1 MMAYPGQQFDELTKR
16 LVFPSEHQNPTPKSR
31 YHLVVVGAGPAGLI
45 ASISA
50 AGLGARVALI
60 ESRFMG
66 GDCLNV
72 GCVPSKALLE
82 STKSETCSFDEA
94 FEWLREVRSTISEHD
109 SVERYSQ
116 AGVDVFLGEANFN
129 ESGELMVEGQV
140 LRARRIALCVG
151 AGSMMPPIEGLDSS
165 DVLTNETVFDLRVQ
179 PKSLAILG
187 AGPIGCELAT
197 VFSRFG
203 SEVHLLDM
211 ADRVLPQEHPRAG
224 EVVERALLDLG
235 VNLHL
240 GLEIKKISTSEDGK
254 RVLTDAGEFVTE
266 EVLIALGRRPNTK
279 ALALES
285 VGVMTDSSGAIL
297 VDDRLRTSNKK
308 IYAAGDCVQ
317 GSHFTHQA
325 DMQAR
330 VLVQNSLFLP
340 SASIQKFEI
349 PHCTYTS
356 PEVASIGPSD
366 RQLNHDGVRFDEYE
380 IGFSEV
386 DRARVANQ
394 MDGFARVLTRKGSD
408 AILSATIV
416 GKDAGE
422 QIALISLLMNNKM
435 GLSKA
440 GNAVFSYP
448 TRSEFLR
455 KLSDAYNK
463 TRLTPGI
470 VNLLKRWLKWTV

>member
-1 MMAYPGQQFDELTKR
+1 MTVYPGQQFDELAKQ
-16 LVFPSEHQNPTPKSR
+16 LVFPSGYQNPIAKSH

-50 AGLGARVALI
+50 AGLGAKVALI

-94 FEWLREVRSTISEHD
+94 FEWLREIRSTISEHD
-109 SVERYSQ
+109 SVERYKQ
-116 AGVDVFLGEANFN
+116 AGVDVFLGTANFN
-129 ESGELMVEGQV
+129 EHGELTVEEQV
-140 LRARRIALCVG
+140 LRARRVALCVG
-151 AGSMMPPIEGLDSS
+151 SGPSTPPIEGLESCN
-165 DVLTNETVFDLRVQ
+165 VLTNETIFDLRVQ

-197 VFSRFG
+197 VFSRLG
-203 SEVHLLDM
+203 SEVHLFDL
-211 ADRVLPQEHPRAG
+211 AGRVLSQEYPRAS
-224 EVVERALLDLG
+224 ELVENALKDLG
-235 VNLHL
+235 VTLHL
-240 GLEIKKISTSEDGK
+240 GSEIKKISTLEGGK
-254 RVLTDAGEFVTE
+254 RISIGKVEVAVQ
-266 EVLIALGRRPNTK
+266 EVLLALGRRPNTDELGLDR
-279 ALALES
+279 A
-285 VGVMTDSSGAIL
+285 GVITDSSGAIL
-297 VDDRLRTSNKK
+297 VDHRLRTSNKR

-340 SASIQKFEI
+340 SASIRKFEI

-366 RQLNHDGVRFDEYE
+366 RELNLNGIEFDEFE
-380 IGFSEV
+380 VGFSEL

-394 MDGFARVLTRKGSD
+394 VDGFARVLTKKGNDS
-408 AILSATIV
+408 ILSATIV

-422 QIALISLLMNNKM
+422 QISLVSLLMNNNM

-463 TRLTPGI
+463 TRLTPRI
-470 VNLLKRWLKWTV
+470 DKMLKRWLKWTG

>member
-197 VFSRFG
+197 VFSRLG

-279 ALALES
+279 ALALEG
-285 VGVMTDSSGAIL
+285 VGVMTDPSGAIL

-325 DMQAR
+325 DVQAR

-366 RQLNHDGVRFDEYE
+366 RKLNHDGVQFDEYE
-380 IGFSEV
+380 VGFSEV

-422 QIALISLLMNNKM
+422 QIALVSLLMNNKM
-435 GLSKA
+435 GLAKA

-470 VNLLKRWLKWTV
+470 VNLLKRWLKWMV

>member
-1 MMAYPGQQFDELTKR
+1 MSYPGQQFDELTKQ
-16 LVFPSEHQNPTPKSR
+16 LVFPPDYQNPRVKSP

-82 STKSETCSFDEA
+82 STKSKTCSFDEA

-109 SVERYSQ
+109 SVERFTQ
-116 AGVDVFLGEANFN
+116 AGVDVFLGEANFKG
-129 ESGELMVEGQV
+129 SGELMVEGQA

-151 AGSMMPPIEGLDSS
+151 SKSIMPPIEGLDTS
-165 DVLTNETVFDLRVQ
+165 DLLTNETVFDLRVQ

-187 AGPIGCELAT
+187 AGAIGCELAT
-197 VFSRFG
+197 VFSRLG

-211 ADRVLPQEHPRAG
+211 ADSVLSQEHPRAG
-224 EVVERALLDLG
+224 EMVQRALRDLG

-240 GLEIKKISTSEDGK
+240 GLEIKKISTFEHGK
-254 RVLTDAGEFVTE
+254 RVLTDKFEFVTE
-266 EVLIALGRRPNTK
+266 EVLIALGRRPNTEG
-279 ALALES
+279 LALER
-285 VGVMTDSSGAIL
+285 VDVMTDSNGAIL

-317 GSHFTHQA
+317 GSHFTQQA

-340 SASIQKFEI
+340 SASIRKFEV

-366 RQLNHDGVRFDEYE
+366 RQLNHDGIQFDEYE
-380 IGFSEV
+380 VGFNEV
-386 DRARVANQ
+386 DRARVAKQ

-408 AILSATIV
+408 SILSATIV

-422 QIALISLLMNNKM
+422 QIALISLLMNNKL

-455 KLSDAYNK
+455 KLSDAFNK

-470 VNLLKRWLKWTV
+470 ANLLERWLKWTL